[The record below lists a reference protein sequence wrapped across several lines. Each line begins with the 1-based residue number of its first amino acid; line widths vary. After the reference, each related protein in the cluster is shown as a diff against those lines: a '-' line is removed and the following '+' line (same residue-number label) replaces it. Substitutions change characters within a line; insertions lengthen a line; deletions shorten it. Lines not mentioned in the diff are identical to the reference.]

1 MAVLKRD
8 GGNGVIAYPKKIY
21 TALANGA
28 IAAGDVVKVETDVS
42 ADPDPDTYGAAGF
55 VVTVTA
61 ESNSPLAV
69 GVATTAAADGEEIQI
84 QVSGFNDAVTS
95 AEAIDVGD
103 AVGSSANGDVR
114 EWDTESAT
122 SQPFAVC
129 VNAFL
134 GTTNDG
140 AILIID
146 KGWLG

>member
-1 MAVLKRD
+1 MLIID
-8 GGNGVIAYPKKIY
+8 
-21 TALANGA
+21 T
-28 IAAGDVVKVETDVS
+28 ETIVDYKE
-42 ADPDPDTYGAAGF
+42 T
-55 VVTVTA
+55 
-61 ESNSPLAV
+61 
-69 GVATTAAADGEEIQI
+69 TTAAADGEEIQI

-95 AEAIDVGD
+95 AEAIDIGD

-129 VNAFL
+129 VNAFA
-134 GTTNDG
+134 GTAADG

>member
-28 IAAGDVVKVETDVS
+28 FAAGDVVKVETDVS

-55 VVTVTA
+55 VGTVTA

-95 AEAIDVGD
+95 AEAIDIGD

-129 VNAFL
+129 VNAFA
-134 GTTNDG
+134 GTAADG